1 MTLLSSK
8 VFFFLIG
15 KLKIYL
21 LEPNSISFNFP
32 WNSKKT
38 HAQMQSVNSFKK
50 DHWTCCQTPKGG
62 SISVHKT
69 LRQNI

>member
-1 MTLLSSK
+1 MILLSSK
-8 VFFFLIG
+8 VFFLIG
-15 KLKIYL
+15 KLKSYL
-21 LEPNSISFNFP
+21 LEPDSISLNFP

-50 DHWTCCQTPKGG
+50 DHSTCCQTLKSG
-62 SISVHKT
+62 SISVQKT

>member
-1 MTLLSSK
+1 
-8 VFFFLIG
+8 
-15 KLKIYL
+15 
-21 LEPNSISFNFP
+21 
-32 WNSKKT
+32 
-38 HAQMQSVNSFKK
+38 MQSVNSFKK